1 MIETSLTG
9 MDLTETASSAIPL
22 PEGPPPKAA
31 WRKWSLHSWREAV
44 TIRLRLRSAESR
56 MTPDFIVIGA
66 QKSGTTFLYRNLV
79 AQPGVLP
86 AYKKEIHFF
95 DRRYGKGM
103 AWYRAHFPLR
113 PAGTG
118 SGNAGR
124 PITGESSP
132 YYLFHPA
139 VPRRVQAALPE
150 VRLIAVL
157 RNPVDRAYS
166 HFQHERRRG
175 VETHGF
181 AEALELEAA
190 RLAGEEAQILGD
202 PAYDSH
208 AHRKFSYFARGV
220 YVDQLARWLERFPTE
235 RILVLKSE
243 AMYADPGSALGRVM
257 GFLGQD
263 LPETRVPH
271 ANRPKQYSA
280 IDPETRRRLEERFAP
295 HNERLYRFL
304 RERSTPAHPL
314 EIEPFE

>member
-1 MIETSLTG
+1 MIETTPT
-9 MDLTETASSAIPL
+9 DTALSANPS
-22 PEGPPPKAA
+22 PQGPPPQAA
-31 WRKWSLHSWREAV
+31 GRKRSLRAWREAA
-44 TIRLRLRSAESR
+44 TIRLRMLSAESR
-56 MTPDFIVIGA
+56 MTPAFIVIGA
-66 QKSGTTFLYRNLV
+66 QKSGTTFVYRNLV

-103 AWYRAHFPLR
+103 AWYRAHFPRL

-118 SGNAGR
+118 SSGAGQ

-139 VPRRVQAALPE
+139 VPERVRAALPE

-175 VETHGF
+175 VETRVF

-190 RLAGEEAQILGD
+190 RLAGEEARILGD

-208 AHRKFSYFARGV
+208 AHRKLSYFARGI
-220 YVDQLARWLERFPTE
+220 YVDQLARWFERFPAE

-243 AMYADPGSALGRVM
+243 ALYADPGSTLERVM
-257 GFLGQD
+257 GFLGRN

-271 ANRPKQYSA
+271 ANRPKQYTA
-280 IDPETRRRLEERFAP
+280 IEPETRRRLEERFAP

-304 RERSTPAHPL
+304 RERSNPAHPL
-314 EIEPFE
+314 EFEPFE